1 MDPAMQQFLEV
12 QTQLL
17 QNLTNTVTNLQAQV
31 NNPPVQQSAPRNKHR
46 EFMSH
51 HPPVFTHAAN
61 PLEAEDWLK
70 TVLKM
75 LTTCQCDD
83 REKVLYA
90 AGRLQ
95 GFASLGGTR
104 ILLLMP
110 PRHYHLGRVYH
121 QLQEPPHTFWSYEDQ
136 EGVPLFQ
143 AGGNVNG

>member
-1 MDPAMQQFLEV
+1 MDPSMQQFLEA

-31 NNPPVQQSAPRNKHR
+31 NNPPVQPPAPRNKHW
-46 EFMSH
+46 EFMSR
-51 HPPVFTHAAN
+51 HPPVFTHAAD

-70 TVLKM
+70 TALKM

-95 GFASLGGTR
+95 GSAATWWDAYSAAHAAPDT
-104 ILLLMP
+104 I
-110 PRHYHLGRVYH
+110 
-121 QLQEPPHTFWSYEDQ
+121 T
-136 EGVPLFQ
+136 
-143 AGGNVNG
+143 